1 MPRQR
6 SIPWTYRWSRPIM
19 AGIASIGAAVT
30 AYLTYSKLTGNQAA
44 CPTNGCDIV
53 LASPYATVLG
63 QPLALFGFLAYASMV
78 VFAIAPLLLNS
89 PNQQPLRAKL
99 ENWTGLLLLLGA
111 AAMMTFSGYLM
122 YLLAFNI
129 KAVCVYCVASALFSV
144 ALFVLALIGREWK
157 DPGLPFFG
165 TSIVGVLVVAITLGI
180 YAPINN
186 PTVKDPTQSVP
197 TPGGFAIT
205 TTSGPAEIALAKHLT
220 QTKATFYGAYWC
232 PHCHDQKQLF
242 GQQAAKLLPYVE
254 CIAGGINPQPERC
267 TAAGVNGFPTWAI
280 NGKLTVSGTKSLQEL
295 AQLSEYKGP
304 QNFKNVLPDKP
315 ADSH

>member
-6 SIPWTYRWSRPIM
+6 SLPWTYRWSRPIM
-19 AGIASIGAAVT
+19 AGIASIGAVVT
-30 AYLTYSKLTGNQAA
+30 AYLTYSKLTGNKAA
-44 CPTNGCDIV
+44 CPTNGCDVV

-78 VFAIAPLLLNS
+78 VFAIAPLLINS

-129 KAVCVYCVASALFSV
+129 KAVCLYCVASALF
-144 ALFVLALIGREWK
+144 AATLFVLALVGREWK
-157 DPGLPFFG
+157 DLGLPFFG
-165 TSIVGVLVVAITLGI
+165 TAVVATLVLLTTLGI

-186 PTVKDPTQSVP
+186 PIVKDPTQSSP
-197 TPGGFAIT
+197 SPGGFALT

-242 GQQAAKLLPYVE
+242 GKEAVPLIPYVE
-254 CIAGGINPQPERC
+254 CIEGGINPQPDRC
-267 TAAGVNGFPTWAI
+267 TTAGVKSFPTWVVK
-280 NGKLTVSGTKSLQEL
+280 GKTVTGTRPLQEL
-295 AQLSEYKGP
+295 AQLSGYKGS
-304 QNFKNVLPDKP
+304 QNFKNALPDKP
-315 ADSH
+315 DAH

>member
-6 SIPWTYRWSRPIM
+6 SMPWTYRWSRPIM
-19 AGIASIGAAVT
+19 AGIAAIGAAVT
-30 AYLTYSKLTGNQAA
+30 AYLTYSKLTGNKAA
-44 CPTNGCDIV
+44 CPTNGCDVV

-78 VFAIAPLLLNS
+78 IFAIAPLLLNS
-89 PNQQPLRAKL
+89 PNRKDLRAKL

-129 KAVCVYCVASALFSV
+129 KAVCLYCVASAIFSATLFI
-144 ALFVLALIGREWK
+144 LALIGREWK
-157 DPGLPFFG
+157 DLGLPIFG
-165 TSIVGVLVVAITLGI
+165 TAIVAVLVLLTTLGV
-180 YAPINN
+180 YAPINS
-186 PTVKDPTQSVP
+186 PTAKDPGNGQPS
-197 TPGGFAIT
+197 PGGFTIT

-242 GQQAAKLLPYVE
+242 GKEAVKSIPYVE
-254 CIAGGINPQPERC
+254 CIEGGINPQPKSCE
-267 TAAGVNGFPTWAI
+267 AAGVKSFPTWAV
-280 NGKLTVSGTKSLQEL
+280 NGKTVTGTRPLQEL
-295 AQLSEYKGP
+295 AQLSGYKGP
-304 QNFKNVLPDKP
+304 QNFKNELPDKP
-315 ADSH
+315 DAH